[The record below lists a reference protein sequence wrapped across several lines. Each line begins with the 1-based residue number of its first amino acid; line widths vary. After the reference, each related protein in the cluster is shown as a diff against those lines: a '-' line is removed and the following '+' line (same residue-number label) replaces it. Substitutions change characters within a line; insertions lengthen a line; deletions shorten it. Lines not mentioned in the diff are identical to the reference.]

1 MKRFYNHILSLLLLM
16 VAGVTGAIAQNIQQG
31 ELLTTVDQVVGQDIF
46 LNSIGQY
53 GTGFAAG
60 TGAYTTTLSN
70 ENVFRF
76 EATGKTS
83 ADGHPTYYL
92 KHVASGKYFEDYVLP
107 MDNEDSSDAPKE
119 GWDDFT
125 GLTADKAQA
134 IELAVC
140 PFQTENAESTRDYA
154 TLDAHNYQDLSFEGF
169 VFTRAEL
176 IPREGGEKSVQF
188 LGHHG
193 KPFYSIFNDTN
204 VWHIYGADKVKG
216 KDLLLNYNEYYFA
229 GGATLEGLYPVG
241 TKVGTYKQTYYDAAN
256 KVYTEFQAAINNYTL
271 DDAAAQALVDRLIEA
286 MEALKTKGFNGFKPG
301 YYYIHNMSGRT
312 LYSQNVDGVDFLYSS
327 NTNYTRPA
335 EPTLNDVKYIW
346 RIDADRDADNAL
358 VMTNA
363 ASGKSISGVKT
374 SVAGVDDG
382 FGFTLREDGKVK
394 VELGTAA
401 PAAGN
406 TNKTFTFTS
415 MEATVGGNGHKQFHA
430 KFNDKAVMGWNASDA
445 LNNNFYFTS
454 ISGLTVEK
462 IEDMKKQ
469 IVQNALNNDLANAYS
484 TAKIAIANGY
494 TTTSENGTFHNATFM
509 DDDRALVKD
518 AAQWY
523 CNKQDAE
530 EGSLDA
536 LTDNVLNDASS
547 FFHTDWHAGAF
558 TPSLTNNHFLVATL
572 DEPISGGVDVKFCK
586 RLNTHDDFPTKFAI
600 YGSNDFDEMNP
611 EAATWKL
618 QGISSVDFSDTIGV
632 ANEFGTIIA
641 RAVGIASSALD
652 GAYKYIKLA
661 AIKTNSGKGF
671 WAVSELN
678 LWQAES
684 VSSTKTPIF
693 SKIPT
698 DVIAKLEDEAAK
710 AEAELNAGKAT
721 QVQIDALKA
730 AYKILRSYIDI
741 PTAAK
746 YLLNRSKWKVS
757 VSSGYRKDAIID
769 GDNSIYWYSDSGF
782 PQFFQIDLGSEQ
794 EFNALAY
801 LPESG
806 YSYRNIKD
814 YKLYV
819 SDTPFE
825 NVSSDKSAADIVNA
839 LGTADIESSFDYSND
854 GSEAIFK
861 TYTCPKMLKGR
872 YVLFVATSNRGG
884 SASCAEFYLAKG
896 PENITYHFKVNGVE
910 YGKMLGSI
918 WDNNLI
924 PTMPFLKNGEF
935 TPTTDGY
942 DIACTEKELPFVAQS
957 TFDANTAHWYALNIN
972 GTSGNYLL
980 SNKGGSIV
988 STTTVSLD
996 NHPDILEDAY
1006 LWAFVGNLKDGYR
1019 IYSKVDQKTLALY
1032 NQLILKKGNGSIFR
1046 PYEKSGA
1053 SNFGLYVDEGKL
1065 LTRESENKIV
1075 ASTED
1080 NNNDRSTFRVQDS
1093 KLYVTNYAKPF
1104 IYALDD
1110 TEAPENA
1117 IWGISYMN
1125 NPTNRANYRALFL
1138 AVNTKDATNEQIAA
1152 LGAENVKI
1160 ANAGGYDNTIEEGKY
1175 YRLYNAGNSR
1185 RWLNITF
1192 NAENTSTMRCDRNA
1206 EKSVSSVVNFVR
1218 LSNGRNDMKVKGL
1231 SMANV
1236 EISAVGNR
1244 FKFKKNYYSSYSYLG
1259 CESETAAFDYYE
1271 DNNTAQWFVVPATEA
1286 EIAMSE
1292 VNGKSYA
1299 SAYLPF
1305 PVNGISGAEAYV
1317 GKLNDAKDMLNM
1329 TQVQGVAANTGFVLV
1344 GNADKATLSIG
1355 ETTETATS
1363 DLKGSN
1369 TNIVISSPT
1378 VDLHDQYLV
1387 FGVNDGNVGFYAP
1400 SYYLETIP
1408 ANKAYLE
1415 TDQLTSKAIA
1425 MNFGGNVTGVSQA
1438 TVVANEDAPI
1448 YDLSGRRVAKA
1459 VKGGVYIQN
1468 GKKFVK

>member
-1 MKRFYNHILSLLLLM
+1 MKRFYNYILSLLLFM
-16 VAGVTGAIAQNIQQG
+16 VAGVTGAMAQNIQQG
-31 ELLTTVDQVVGQDIF
+31 ELLTTTEQVVSQDIL

-60 TGAYTTTLSN
+60 TGAYTSTVGN

-92 KHVASGKYFEDYVLP
+92 KHVASGKYFEDYVFP
-107 MDNEDSSDAPKE
+107 VDNEDSSDAPKE
-119 GWDDFT
+119 GWEDPT

-134 IELAVC
+134 IELVVC
-140 PFQTENAESTRDYA
+140 PFQTENAKSTRDYA
-154 TLDAHNYQDLSFEGF
+154 TPGHNNANDLSFEGF
-169 VFTRAEL
+169 VLTRAEL
-176 IPREGGEKSVQF
+176 IPREGGETSVQF
-188 LGHHG
+188 LGHLG
-193 KPFYSIFNDTN
+193 KPFYSIYNDTN
-204 VWHIYGADKVKG
+204 VWHIYGVDKVKG
-216 KDLLLNYNEYYFA
+216 KDLLLDYNEYYFA

-241 TKVGTYKQTYYDAAN
+241 TEPGTYNHTYYDAAN

-271 DDAAAQALVDRLIEA
+271 NDAAAQALVDRLIEA
-286 MEALKTKGFNGFKPG
+286 MEALKTKGVNGFKPG

-312 LYSQNVDGVDFLYSS
+312 LYYQKVNGVDFLYSS
-327 NTNYTRPA
+327 NTNYARPA

-358 VMTNA
+358 VMTNVL
-363 ASGKSISGVKT
+363 SGKSISGVKAA
-374 SVAGVDDG
+374 VAGVDDG
-382 FGFTLREDGKVK
+382 YGFTLREDGKVK
-394 VELGTAA
+394 VEFGTAA
-401 PAAGN
+401 PAEGMFQ
-406 TNKTFTFTS
+406 KTFTFTS
-415 MEATVGGNGHKQFHA
+415 MEATVGGNGQKQFYA
-430 KFNDKAVMGWNASDA
+430 KFNDKAVMGWNASA
-445 LNNNFYFTS
+445 AENNNFYFTP
-454 ISGLTVEK
+454 IAGLIAEK

-469 IVQNALNNDLANAYS
+469 VIQNALNTELTNAYN

-494 TTTSENGTFHNATFM
+494 TTTSEGGTFHNATFM
-509 DDDRALVKD
+509 DDSRALVKD
-518 AAQWY
+518 ASQWY
-523 CNKQDAE
+523 CNKQDAV
-530 EGSLDA
+530 EGTLAA
-536 LTDNVLNDASS
+536 LTDNVLNDVNS
-547 FFHTDWHAGAF
+547 FFHTDWHSSRF
-558 TPSLTNNHFLVATL
+558 TPSLYTNHFLVATL

-586 RLNTHDDFPTKFAI
+586 RLNTMHDFPTVFAI
-600 YGSNDFDEMNP
+600 YGSNDFDANTPDE
-611 EAATWKL
+611 ATWKL
-618 QGISSVDFSDTIGV
+618 QGISSVDFTDSIEV
-632 ANEFGTIIA
+632 AMENGTV
-641 RAVGIASSALD
+641 RKPAVGIASCALD

-661 AIKTNSGKGF
+661 AIKTNSGNGF

-684 VSSTKTPIF
+684 VLSTKTSVF
-693 SKIPT
+693 NKIPAE
-698 DVIAKLEDEAAK
+698 VIAKLEAEAAK
-710 AEAELNAGKAT
+710 AEAELAAGKAT
-721 QVQIDALKA
+721 QAQIDALNA
-730 AYKILRSYIDI
+730 AYEEFKANKLL
-741 PTAAK
+741 PAAAK
-746 YLLNRSKWKVS
+746 FLLNRSEWKVS
-757 VSSGYRKDAIID
+757 VSSGSNKDAIID
-769 GDNSIYWYSDSGF
+769 GDNSTYLASSGSL
-782 PQFFQIDLGSEQ
+782 PQFIQIDLGSEQ

-806 YSYRNIKD
+806 YYSKVKD

-825 NVSSDKSAADIVNA
+825 NVSSGKSAVDIVNA
-839 LGTADIESSFDYSND
+839 LGAADIESSFDYSND
-854 GSEAIFK
+854 GGVATFK
-861 TYTCPKMLKGR
+861 TYTFPKMLKGR
-872 YVLFVATSNRGG
+872 YVLFVATSNRGEDSNDG
-884 SASCAEFYLAKG
+884 VSCAEFYLAKD
-896 PENITYHFKVNGVE
+896 PEITYHFKVNGVE
-910 YGKMLGSI
+910 YEKETVSI
-918 WDNNLI
+918 WENSI
-924 PTMPFLKNGEF
+924 PTMPFLKNGEL
-935 TPTTDGY
+935 TPTSDGY
-942 DIACTEKELPFVAQS
+942 DIACTYNIPFVAQS
-957 TFDANTAHWYALNIN
+957 TFDANTAQWYALNIN
-972 GTSGNYLL
+972 GESGNYLL

-996 NHPDILEDAY
+996 NHPDVLEDAY

-1046 PYEKSGA
+1046 PCEKSN
-1053 SNFGLYVDEGKL
+1053 SSSFGLYVDEGKL
-1065 LTRESENKIV
+1065 LTRESEDKII

-1080 NNNDRSTFRVQDS
+1080 TNNDRSTFRVQKS
-1093 KLYVTNYAKPF
+1093 QLYVTNYARPF
-1104 IYALDD
+1104 IYALGN

-1138 AVNTKDATNEQIAA
+1138 TAKAKDATNEQIAA

-1175 YRLYNAGNSR
+1175 YRLYNAGNSK
-1185 RWLNITF
+1185 RWLNV
-1192 NAENTSTMRCDRNA
+1192 NAGNTNSMSCNLNA
-1206 EKSVSSVVNFVR
+1206 GKSVASVVNFVR
-1218 LSNGRNDMKVKGL
+1218 LGNSYYDMNVKGL
-1231 SMANV
+1231 SMGNV

-1244 FKFKKNYYSSYSYLG
+1244 FKFRKRYYSYLG
-1259 CESETAAFDYYE
+1259 CGSETAAFDYSE
-1271 DNNTAQWFVVPATEA
+1271 GNTTAQWFVVPATEA

-1305 PVNGISGAEAYV
+1305 PVSGVSGAEAYV
-1317 GKLNDAKDMLNM
+1317 GKLNDAKDVLNM
-1329 TQVQGVAANTGFVLV
+1329 TQVQGVAENTGFVLV
-1344 GNADKATLSIG
+1344 GSADKATLSIG

-1415 TDQLTSKAIA
+1415 TAQLASKAIA

-1438 TVVANEDAPI
+1438 TVVANENAPI

>member
-1 MKRFYNHILSLLLLM
+1 M
-16 VAGVTGAIAQNIQQG
+16 
-31 ELLTTVDQVVGQDIF
+31 
-46 LNSIGQY
+46 
-53 GTGFAAG
+53 
-60 TGAYTTTLSN
+60 
-70 ENVFRF
+70 
-76 EATGKTS
+76 
-83 ADGHPTYYL
+83 
-92 KHVASGKYFEDYVLP
+92 
-107 MDNEDSSDAPKE
+107 
-119 GWDDFT
+119 
-125 GLTADKAQA
+125 
-134 IELAVC
+134 
-140 PFQTENAESTRDYA
+140 
-154 TLDAHNYQDLSFEGF
+154 
-169 VFTRAEL
+169 
-176 IPREGGEKSVQF
+176 
-188 LGHHG
+188 
-193 KPFYSIFNDTN
+193 
-204 VWHIYGADKVKG
+204 
-216 KDLLLNYNEYYFA
+216 
-229 GGATLEGLYPVG
+229 
-241 TKVGTYKQTYYDAAN
+241 
-256 KVYTEFQAAINNYTL
+256 YTEFQAAINNYTL

-286 MEALKTKGFNGFKPG
+286 MEALKTKGMNGFKPG
-301 YYYIHNMSGRT
+301 YYYIHNMSGRS
-312 LYSQNVDGVDFLYSS
+312 LYSQEVNGVDFVYSS
-327 NTNYTRPA
+327 NTNYIRPA
-335 EPTLNDVKYIW
+335 EPTLNDLKYIW

-363 ASGKSISGVKT
+363 ASSKSISGVKAA
-374 SVAGVDDG
+374 VAGVDEG
-382 FGFTLREDGKVK
+382 FGFTLREDGKVR
-394 VELGTAA
+394 VEFGTAT
-401 PAAGN
+401 PAEGM
-406 TNKTFTFTS
+406 TQKTFIFTS
-415 MEATVGGNGHKQFHA
+415 MEASVGGNGQKQFHA
-430 KFNDKAVMGWNASDA
+430 KFNDKAVMGWNDSDA
-445 LNNNFYFTS
+445 QNNNFYFTS
-454 ISGLTVEK
+454 IAGLTAEK
-462 IEDMKKQ
+462 IEDMRKQ
-469 IVQNALNNDLANAYS
+469 AIQDALNENLANAYS
-484 TAKIAIANGY
+484 TVKIAIANGY
-494 TTTSENGTFHNATFM
+494 TTTSEGGTNRDATFSA
-509 DDDRALVKD
+509 DDERALVKD

-523 CNKQDAE
+523 CNKQDSQ

-536 LTDNVLNDASS
+536 LTDNVLNDAAS
-547 FFHTDWHAGAF
+547 FFHTDWHASRF
-558 TPSLTNNHFLVATL
+558 TPSLYTNHFLVATL
-572 DEPISGGVDVKFCK
+572 GEPISGGVDVKFCK
-586 RLNTHDDFPTKFAI
+586 RLNTMTDFPTVFAI
-600 YGSNDFDEMNP
+600 YGSNDFDAAAP
-611 EAATWKL
+611 DAATWKL
-618 QGISSVDFSDTIGV
+618 QGISSVDFSDAIEV
-632 ANEFGTIIA
+632 ANEYGTLVSP
-641 RAVGIASSALD
+641 AVGIASCALD
-652 GAYKYIKLA
+652 GAYKFIKLA
-661 AIKTNSGKGF
+661 AIRTNNINNGF

-684 VSSTKTPIF
+684 VLSTKTSVF
-693 SKIPT
+693 NKIPAE
-698 DVIAKLEDEAAK
+698 VIAKLEAEAAK
-710 AEAELNAGKAT
+710 AEAELAAGKAT
-721 QVQIDALKA
+721 QAQIDALKD
-730 AYKILRSYIDI
+730 AYRILKSYIDF

-746 YLLNRSKWKVS
+746 YLLNRSEWKVR
-757 VSSGYRKDAIID
+757 VSSSSNKDVIID
-769 GDNSIYWYSDSGF
+769 GDNSTYLASSGSL

-801 LPESG
+801 LPQSG
-806 YSYRNIKD
+806 YSSRNIKD

-854 GSEAIFK
+854 GSEATFK

-884 SASCAEFYLAKG
+884 YSSDGVSCAEFYLAKDLV
-896 PENITYHFKVNGVE
+896 ITYHFKVNGVE
-910 YGKMLGSI
+910 YGKKTIGSI
-918 WDNNLI
+918 WENQTS
-924 PTMPFLKNGEF
+924 TMPFLKNGEL

-988 STTTVSLD
+988 STTKVSLD
-996 NHPDILEDAY
+996 NHPDVLEDSY

-1046 PYEKSGA
+1046 PCEKSN
-1053 SNFGLYVDEGKL
+1053 SSSFGLYVDEGKL
-1065 LTRESENKIV
+1065 LTRESEDKII

-1080 NNNDRSTFRVQDS
+1080 TNNDRSTFRVQKS
-1093 KLYVTNYAKPF
+1093 QLYVTNYARPF
-1104 IYALDD
+1104 IYALGN

-1138 AVNTKDATNEQIAA
+1138 AAKANDATNEQIAA

-1160 ANAGGYDNTIEEGKY
+1160 ANAGGSDNTIEEGKY
-1175 YRLYNAGNSR
+1175 YRLYNAGNSN

-1231 SMANV
+1231 SMENV

-1244 FKFKKNYYSSYSYLG
+1244 FKFKQYYSSYLG
-1259 CESETAAFDYYE
+1259 CGSETANFNYSR

-1344 GNADKATLSIG
+1344 SNADKATLSIG

-1378 VDLHDQYLV
+1378 IDLHDKYLV
-1387 FGVNDGNVGFYAP
+1387 FGVNDGSVGFYAP

-1415 TDQLTSKAIA
+1415 TDQLASKAIA

-1438 TVVANEDAPI
+1438 TIVANENAPI

>member
-16 VAGVTGAIAQNIQQG
+16 VAGVTGAIAQNLQQG
-31 ELLTTVDQVVGQDIF
+31 ELLTTVDQVVSQDIL

-60 TGAYTTTLSN
+60 TGAYTTTVGN

-92 KHVASGKYFEDYVLP
+92 KHVASGKYFEDYVVP
-107 MDNEDSSDAPKE
+107 VDNEDSADAPKE
-119 GWDDFT
+119 GWEDPT
-125 GLTADKAQA
+125 GLTTDKAQA
-134 IELAVC
+134 LELVVC
-140 PFQTENAESTRDYA
+140 PFQTENAESLRDFA
-154 TLDAHNYQDLSFEGF
+154 TPGTNNEQDLSFEGF
-169 VFTRAEL
+169 VLTRAEL
-176 IPREGGEKSVQF
+176 IPREGGDKTVQF
-188 LGHHG
+188 LGHLG
-193 KPFYSIFNDTN
+193 KPFYSIYNETN
-204 VWHIYGADKVKG
+204 VWHIYGVDKVKG

-241 TKVGTYKQTYYDAAN
+241 TEIGTYDQAYYDAAN
-256 KVYTEFQAAINNYTL
+256 KVYTEFQNAINNYTL
-271 DDAAAQALVDRLIEA
+271 DDAAAQTLVDRLVEA
-286 MEALKTKGFNGFKPG
+286 MEALKTKGMNGFKPG

-312 LYSQNVDGVDFLYSS
+312 LYSQEVNGVDFVYSS

-358 VMTNA
+358 VMTNVL
-363 ASGKSISGVKT
+363 SGKSISGVKAA
-374 SVAGVDDG
+374 VAGVDDG

-394 VELGTAA
+394 VELGTAY
-401 PAAGN
+401 PAEDN

-415 MEATVGGNGHKQFHA
+415 MEATVGGMGYKQFHA
-430 KFNDKAVMGWNASDA
+430 KFNDKAVMGWNASA
-445 LNNNFYFTS
+445 AENNNFYFTP
-454 ISGLTVEK
+454 IAGLTAEK
-462 IEDMKKQ
+462 IEDMRKQ
-469 IVQNALNNDLANAYS
+469 AIQNALNMELANAYT
-484 TAKIAIANGY
+484 TAKVAMANGY
-494 TTTSENGTFHNATFM
+494 ITTSEGGTNHDATFSA
-509 DDDRALVKD
+509 DDSRALVKD
-518 AAQWY
+518 ASQWY
-523 CNKQDAE
+523 SNKQDAQ

-536 LTDNVLNDASS
+536 LTDNVLNDAAK
-547 FFHTDWHAGAF
+547 FFHTDWHSGKF
-558 TPSLTNNHFLVATL
+558 TPTLYNNHFLVATL

-586 RLNTHDDFPTKFAI
+586 RLNSMDDFPTVFAI
-600 YGSNDFDEMNP
+600 YGSNDFDANTPDE
-611 EAATWKL
+611 ATWKL

-661 AIKTNSGKGF
+661 AIKTNSGQGF

-684 VSSTKTPIF
+684 VSSTKTAIF

-698 DVIAKLEDEAAK
+698 DVIAKLEAEATK

-730 AYKILRSYIDI
+730 AYKILRSYIDF
-741 PTAAK
+741 PTAAR

-769 GDNSIYWYSDSGF
+769 GDNSIYWYSDSGIL
-782 PQFFQIDLGSEQ
+782 QFFQIDLGSEQ

-854 GSEAIFK
+854 GSEATFK

-884 SASCAEFYLAKG
+884 SASCTEFYLAKG

-910 YGKMLGSI
+910 YGKKPGSI

-924 PTMPFLKNGEF
+924 PTMPFLKNGEL

-996 NHPDILEDAY
+996 NHPDILEGAY

-1019 IYSKVDQKTLALY
+1019 IYSKVDQKSLALY

-1046 PYEKSGA
+1046 PCEKSN
-1053 SNFGLYVDEGKL
+1053 SSSFGLYVDEGKL

-1080 NNNDRSTFRVQDS
+1080 NNNDRSTFRAQKS
-1093 KLYVTNYAKPF
+1093 QLYVTNYAKPF
-1104 IYALDD
+1104 FTMLNN

-1138 AVNTKDATNEQIAA
+1138 AANAKDATHEQIAA

-1160 ANAGGYDNTIEEGKY
+1160 ANAGGYDNTLEVGKY

-1185 RWLNITF
+1185 RWLNV
-1192 NAENTSTMRCDRNA
+1192 NAENTNSMRCDLNA
-1206 EKSVSSVVNFVR
+1206 EKSVASVVNFVR
-1218 LSNGRNDMKVKGL
+1218 LSNGRYDMKVKGL
-1231 SMANV
+1231 SMADV
-1236 EISAVGNR
+1236 DISAVGNR

-1329 TQVQGVAANTGFVLV
+1329 TQVQGVAENTGFVLV

-1355 ETTETATS
+1355 ETTESATS

-1387 FGVNDGNVGFYAP
+1387 FGVSDGNVGFYAP

-1415 TDQLTSKAIA
+1415 TDQLASRAIA

-1438 TVVANEDAPI
+1438 TVVANENAPI